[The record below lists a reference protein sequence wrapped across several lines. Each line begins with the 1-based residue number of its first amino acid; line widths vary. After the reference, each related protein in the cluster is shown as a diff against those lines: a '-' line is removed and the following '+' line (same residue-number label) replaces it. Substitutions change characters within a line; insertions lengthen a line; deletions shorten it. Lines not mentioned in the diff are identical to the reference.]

1 MKSENHLFVK
11 MFEQMVLIRRFE
23 ETIKELYMK
32 GIIQGMLHLCIG
44 QEAVAVGVMSVLNED
59 EYIVSTHRGHGHFIA
74 KGADIRLMI
83 AELFGK
89 RTGYCKGKG
98 GSMHIADINLGHLG
112 ANGIV
117 GESLPIA
124 TGAALA
130 FKEIKQ
136 TNQIVVCFF
145 GDGALNT
152 GEFHESLN
160 LASLWKLPVVFVCEN
175 NMYAISTNVRRACAI
190 EDIAK
195 RADSYG
201 MPGETVD
208 GMDVVGVRKKAEVAV
223 TRARNKEGPSL
234 LICQTY
240 RFLGHGRNPD
250 CSLYRT
256 KKEEEEW
263 KARCPIETFQ
273 NRLLKKKIISEDDI
287 RGIDNK
293 VAQLLAAAVT
303 FAQESPYPVPEDL
316 EVDIYA

>member
-263 KARCPIETFQ
+263 
-273 NRLLKKKIISEDDI
+273 
-287 RGIDNK
+287 G
-293 VAQLLAAAVT
+293 
-303 FAQESPYPVPEDL
+303 
-316 EVDIYA
+316 